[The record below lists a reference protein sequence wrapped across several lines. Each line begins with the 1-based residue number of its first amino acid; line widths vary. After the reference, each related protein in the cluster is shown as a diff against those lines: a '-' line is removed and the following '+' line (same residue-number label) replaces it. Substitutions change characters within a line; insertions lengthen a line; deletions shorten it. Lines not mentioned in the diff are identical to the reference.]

1 MNLQTNQLSIKLKI
15 KNRRNFNLQS
25 HLHEMCDYSKEYEH
39 DIVEVQEVQEVKRI
53 NGGNYE
59 IIISVTRDLD
69 CLGEP
74 LDRY

>member
-1 MNLQTNQLSIKLKI
+1 MNIQTNQLSIKLKI

-25 HLHEMCDYSKEYEH
+25 RLHEMCDYSKEYEH
-39 DIVEVQEVQEVKRI
+39 DIVEVQKVNMI

-59 IIISVTRDLD
+59 IVISITRDLD

-74 LDRY
+74 MDRY

>member
-1 MNLQTNQLSIKLKI
+1 MNIQTNQLSIKLKI

-25 HLHEMCDYSKEYEH
+25 LLYEMCDYSKEYEH
-39 DIVEVQEVQEVKRI
+39 DIVEVQEVKRL

-59 IIISVTRDLD
+59 IIISITRDLD

>member
-1 MNLQTNQLSIKLKI
+1 MNMQTNQIFIKLKI

-25 HLHEMCDYSKEYEH
+25 RLREMCDYSMEFEH
-39 DIVEVQEVQEVKRI
+39 DRVEVQEVKMV

-59 IIISVTRDLD
+59 IVIHVTRDLD

-74 LDRY
+74 MDRY